1 MAPRVVRPRRTLNL
15 ARRYKSCL
23 ARYFSSSPRKLSR
36 ARLLRHGFG
45 ALRQRPLGRV
55 APKRH
60 ARDVGGTLRVCP
72 PRACRFAPRGRA
84 SSRSSLSDRA
94 RDVRAPLFGR
104 HPRFQIASARVP
116 HASPP
121 GARARPE
128 PLREYLRLVELSDGS
143 WELQSAT
150 AAFRRP
156 DGEPLE
162 VSLAATVHVGDASYY
177 QGLQDECESSYDCV
191 LFELITAEENLK
203 PGPWP
208 TPTDPPGDHPSF
220 AASASSSSPSN
231 VGDAPFL
238 PQLAADLTPTEEARN
253 LAGVHGLL
261 AQLDAVDFRRPA
273 WYVADVPKAELVRMQ
288 EEAGERPLADAP
300 AASSSVP
307 ACAPRR
313 RRRPGSLPPALEALL
328 VTARGRAGGGP
339 ARQMIRAMCWL
350 VPCPEAHLLLL
361 DWVWGG
367 GRPAPVLGAMLDSLA
382 GGKLEAV
389 RRLAFAQMIV
399 SAQAK
404 GAVGGGADVPVLVS
418 KRNDVAVECL
428 RVAMTAPGV
437 RKIGL
442 LYGGLHM
449 PGLAKKMAEL
459 GLEPSTQRWRAVW
472 RVEAPSRSP
481 LTRWLALPT
490 LLALDG
496 PTGPPPSPMP
506 PSTSTEEAS
515 APRSPRARST
525 SFDTAPCTTAS
536 GSGCWSGTNNCST
549 TERCRSGTGPRVFG
563 GDTGRKREGRV
574 GDGGEDTRRS
584 AARAGKTRERGIAA
598 T

>member
-1 MAPRVVRPRRTLNL
+1 MARFVNARSVASLPNDTRAMSAELFASVRLARVASPRAAAPLRGRRSAIARATSAPPSSDGTPDFRSPPPAFRTRPRL
-15 ARRYKSCL
+15 AR
-23 ARYFSSSPRKLSR
+23 
-36 ARLLRHGFG
+36 G
-45 ALRQRPLGRV
+45 AQ
-55 APKRH
+55 
-60 ARDVGGTLRVCP
+60 
-72 PRACRFAPRGRA
+72 
-84 SSRSSLSDRA
+84 
-94 RDVRAPLFGR
+94 
-104 HPRFQIASARVP
+104 
-116 HASPP
+116 
-121 GARARPE
+121 PE

-150 AAFRRP
+150 ATFRRP

-220 AASASSSSPSN
+220 AAASASSSSPSN

-307 ACAPRR
+307 GVRAKAAAAS
-313 RRRPGSLPPALEALL
+313 GSLPPALEALL
-328 VTARGRAGGGP
+328 VTARGRAGGGF
-339 ARQMIRAMCWL
+339 ARQMTRAMCWL

-418 KRNDVAVECL
+418 KRNDVAAECL
-428 RVAMTAPGV
+428 RAAMTAPGV

-459 GLEPSTQRWRAVW
+459 GLEASTQRWRAVW

-496 PTGPPPSPMP
+496 TDWAATITDAAEYVDRGSVGAALAACALYVVRHGAVYY
-506 PSTSTEEAS
+506 SLGKWVLEWNKQL
-515 APRSPRARST
+515 
-525 SFDTAPCTTAS
+525 FD
-536 GSGCWSGTNNCST
+536 
-549 TERCRSGTGPRVFG
+549 
-563 GDTGRKREGRV
+563 DREMQV
-574 GDGGEDTRRS
+574 GDGSEGL
-584 AARAGKTRERGIAA
+584 RG
-598 T
+598 

>member
-1 MAPRVVRPRRTLNL
+1 MSAALFASARPARV
-15 ARRYKSCL
+15 A
-23 ARYFSSSPRKLSR
+23 SPR
-36 ARLLRHGFG
+36 A
-45 ALRQRPLGRV
+45 A
-55 APKRH
+55 AP
-60 ARDVGGTLRVCP
+60 
-72 PRACRFAPRGRA
+72 PRGRRSA
-84 SSRSSLSDRA
+84 IARATSAPPSSDGTPDFRSPPPAFRA
-94 RDVRAPLFGR
+94 R
-104 HPRFQIASARVP
+104 PRLAR
-116 HASPP
+116 
-121 GARARPE
+121 GAQPE

-156 DGEPLE
+156 GGEPLE

-203 PGPWP
+203 QGPWP
-208 TPTDPPGDHPSF
+208 TPRDPTGERPSST
-220 AASASSSSPSN
+220 ASSSASSSSSSS
-231 VGDAPFL
+231 PFL
-238 PQLAADLTPTEEARN
+238 PQLAADLTPTEEARD

-288 EEAGERPLADAP
+288 EAAGERPLASSPASSSSTAGVRAKAAA
-300 AASSSVP
+300 AASS
-307 ACAPRR
+307 
-313 RRRPGSLPPALEALL
+313 GSLPPALEALL

-339 ARQMIRAMCWL
+339 ARQFTRAMCWL

-428 RVAMTAPGV
+428 RKAMTAPGV

-496 PTGPPPSPMP
+496 TDWAATITDAAEYVGRGSVGAALAACALYVVRHGAVYY
-506 PSTSTEEAS
+506 SLGKWVLEWNKQL
-515 APRSPRARST
+515 
-525 SFDTAPCTTAS
+525 FD
-536 GSGCWSGTNNCST
+536 
-549 TERCRSGTGPRVFG
+549 
-563 GDTGRKREGRV
+563 DRETQV
-574 GDGGEDTRRS
+574 GDGSEGL
-584 AARAGKTRERGIAA
+584 RG
-598 T
+598 

>member
-1 MAPRVVRPRRTLNL
+1 MSAALFASARPARVV
-15 ARRYKSCL
+15 
-23 ARYFSSSPRKLSR
+23 SPR
-36 ARLLRHGFG
+36 A
-45 ALRQRPLGRV
+45 A
-55 APKRH
+55 AP
-60 ARDVGGTLRVCP
+60 
-72 PRACRFAPRGRA
+72 PRGRRSA
-84 SSRSSLSDRA
+84 IARATSAPPSSDGTPDFRSPPPAFRA
-94 RDVRAPLFGR
+94 R
-104 HPRFQIASARVP
+104 PRLAR
-116 HASPP
+116 
-121 GARARPE
+121 GAQPE

-156 DGEPLE
+156 GGEPLE

-203 PGPWP
+203 QGPWP
-208 TPTDPPGDHPSF
+208 TPRDPTGERPSST
-220 AASASSSSPSN
+220 ASSSASSSSSSS
-231 VGDAPFL
+231 PFL
-238 PQLAADLTPTEEARN
+238 PQLAADLTPTEEARD

-261 AQLDAVDFRRPA
+261 AQLDAVDFRRPS

-288 EEAGERPLADAP
+288 EAAGERPLASSPASSSSTAGVRAKAAA
-300 AASSSVP
+300 AASS
-307 ACAPRR
+307 
-313 RRRPGSLPPALEALL
+313 GSLPPALEALL

-339 ARQMIRAMCWL
+339 ARQFTRAMCWL

-428 RVAMTAPGV
+428 RKAMTAPGV

-496 PTGPPPSPMP
+496 TDWAATITDAAEYVGRGSVGAALAACALYVVRHGAVYY
-506 PSTSTEEAS
+506 SLGKWVLEWNKQL
-515 APRSPRARST
+515 
-525 SFDTAPCTTAS
+525 FD
-536 GSGCWSGTNNCST
+536 
-549 TERCRSGTGPRVFG
+549 
-563 GDTGRKREGRV
+563 DRETQV
-574 GDGGEDTRRS
+574 GDGSEGL
-584 AARAGKTRERGIAA
+584 RG
-598 T
+598 

>member
-1 MAPRVVRPRRTLNL
+1 MARATSAPPSSDGTPDFRSPPPAFRARPRL
-15 ARRYKSCL
+15 AR
-23 ARYFSSSPRKLSR
+23 
-36 ARLLRHGFG
+36 G
-45 ALRQRPLGRV
+45 AQ
-55 APKRH
+55 
-60 ARDVGGTLRVCP
+60 
-72 PRACRFAPRGRA
+72 
-84 SSRSSLSDRA
+84 
-94 RDVRAPLFGR
+94 
-104 HPRFQIASARVP
+104 
-116 HASPP
+116 
-121 GARARPE
+121 PE

-156 DGEPLE
+156 GGEPLE

-203 PGPWP
+203 QGPWP
-208 TPTDPPGDHPSF
+208 TPRDPTGERPSSP
-220 AASASSSSPSN
+220 ASSSASSSSSSS
-231 VGDAPFL
+231 PFL
-238 PQLAADLTPTEEARN
+238 PQLAADLTPTEEARD

-288 EEAGERPLADAP
+288 EAAGERPLASSPASSSSTAGVRAKAAA
-300 AASSSVP
+300 AASS
-307 ACAPRR
+307 
-313 RRRPGSLPPALEALL
+313 GSLPPALEALL

-339 ARQMIRAMCWL
+339 ARQFTRAMCWL

-428 RVAMTAPGV
+428 RKAMTAPGV

-496 PTGPPPSPMP
+496 TDWAATITDAAEYVDRGSVGAALAACALYVVRHGAVYY
-506 PSTSTEEAS
+506 SLGKWVLEWNKQL
-515 APRSPRARST
+515 
-525 SFDTAPCTTAS
+525 FD
-536 GSGCWSGTNNCST
+536 
-549 TERCRSGTGPRVFG
+549 
-563 GDTGRKREGRV
+563 DREMQV
-574 GDGGEDTRRS
+574 GDGSEGL
-584 AARAGKTRERGIAA
+584 RG
-598 T
+598 